1 MNDRIAQALTKI
13 FDRHRI
19 VFWYDAKQEL
29 RDDFEALQLPGVEKL
44 ELINNEYGIKYRLL
58 REQPEQKFLL
68 YREGPQPADLDNWLL
83 DVQLAH
89 GEFRTDQVAIWL
101 SELELGLEFTDVVQ
115 AHAEFFQAIKRKD
128 ALKKLLKADDTAGQ
142 IRLKMLAVCT
152 GSESRM
158 DAVVEN
164 LLDELTTKNTKE
176 HEKFKLIE
184 RFNLDAFLWEQMK
197 RHYGYESDEPSIRD
211 FVVTLFRD
219 CYFQNFA
226 PEAEGSGENNFRDF
240 RAFRGKKLSSDALVF
255 LKRWKDS
262 RQFEGGFETLSGEC
276 AEVLGIEQDLAKR
289 DFRELIELDYFRLI
303 DQKIIS
309 DLVRAVAAR
318 TASSGD
324 VAIWVRQRRQGHWYR
339 EYRHLYEAVD
349 YAVRFMQTL
358 SEIVIFEPQMNTGGH
373 RSEKDIRV
381 NPCESLVPNSL
392 GSWVERYAKS
402 WFLLDQ
408 LYRKFT
414 YHVRMSGQASLMGSL
429 TDQVENLYSNNYLL
443 KLGDRFQTFVDAASK
458 WEAFPVRKQKEF
470 FEHWVR
476 PFLRKDNKV
485 CVIISDAM
493 RYEIGDELLSLIRQE
508 DRYSAELEPALS
520 MLPSY
525 TQLGMAALL
534 PNKALAIADNETG
547 TVLVDGQNSQG
558 TANRIKILGQAISQ
572 RATACK
578 ADELMAMKGDDC
590 RALVRDHDVI
600 YVYHNRIDA
609 TGDKRESEERVFEA
623 VEETLQELIRLIKKL
638 TGANANNLLVTSD
651 HGFIYQ
657 NRAIDESDFVGEE
670 PQMDTDGHGLKNGN
684 KNICVNPCESVVLF
698 KDRRFILGRNL
709 PKHPGLHK
717 FTPEQL
723 GLAGEVEVQIPKS
736 INRLRLKGSGSRFV
750 HGGASLQEVV
760 IPVLKI
766 NKKRQSDVTAV
777 EVDILRGAS
786 SVITSG
792 QLAVTLYQAGPVTD
806 KIQLRVLRA
815 GIYTEAGDLIS
826 DSHDLTFDLSSENPR
841 ERELQVRFVLTRKA
855 DEANGQ
861 EVILRLE
868 EKHAGTS
875 HYKEY
880 KSLRYLMRRS
890 FTSDFDF

>member
-1 MNDRIAQALTKI
+1 
-13 FDRHRI
+13 
-19 VFWYDAKQEL
+19 
-29 RDDFEALQLPGVEKL
+29 
-44 ELINNEYGIKYRLL
+44 
-58 REQPEQKFLL
+58 
-68 YREGPQPADLDNWLL
+68 
-83 DVQLAH
+83 
-89 GEFRTDQVAIWL
+89 
-101 SELELGLEFTDVVQ
+101 
-115 AHAEFFQAIKRKD
+115 
-128 ALKKLLKADDTAGQ
+128 
-142 IRLKMLAVCT
+142 
-152 GSESRM
+152 
-158 DAVVEN
+158 
-164 LLDELTTKNTKE
+164 
-176 HEKFKLIE
+176 
-184 RFNLDAFLWEQMK
+184 
-197 RHYGYESDEPSIRD
+197 
-211 FVVTLFRD
+211 
-219 CYFQNFA
+219 
-226 PEAEGSGENNFRDF
+226 
-240 RAFRGKKLSSDALVF
+240 
-255 LKRWKDS
+255 
-262 RQFEGGFETLSGEC
+262 
-276 AEVLGIEQDLAKR
+276 
-289 DFRELIELDYFRLI
+289 
-303 DQKIIS
+303 
-309 DLVRAVAAR
+309 VRAVASR
-318 TASSGD
+318 TVSSSD
-324 VAIWVRQRRQGHWYR
+324 VAIWVRQRRQSHWYR

-349 YAVRFMQTL
+349 YAAQFTHALGEAKLEM
-358 SEIVIFEPQMNTGGH
+358 
-373 RSEKDIRV
+373 D
-381 NPCESLVPNSL
+381 SLAEGVQ
-392 GSWVERYAKS
+392 RYS
-402 WFLLDQ
+402 RIWYQLDQ

-429 TDQVENLYSNNYLL
+429 TEQIENLYSNNYLL

-458 WEAFPVRKQKEF
+458 WEAFPVRKQKKF

-508 DRYSAELEPALS
+508 DRYNAELEPALS

-534 PNKALAIADNETG
+534 PNKALAFADNETG
-547 TVLVDGQNSQG
+547 TVLVDGQSSQG

-578 ADELMAMKGDDC
+578 ADELMAMKSDDC
-590 RALVRDHDVI
+590 RALVRDHDVL

-657 NRAIDESDFVGEE
+657 NRAIDESDFSGVDAEGD
-670 PQMDTDGHGLKNGN
+670 QIL
-684 KNICVNPCESVVLF
+684 CR
-698 KDRRFILGRNL
+698 DRRFVLG
-709 PKHPGLHK
+709 KGLAEASSLRK

-766 NKKRQSDVTAV
+766 NKKRQSDVTTV

-806 KIQLRVLRA
+806 KIQPRVLRA

-826 DSHDLTFDLSSENPR
+826 DRHNLTFDFSSDNPR

-875 HYKEY
+875 HYREY

>member
-1 MNDRIAQALTKI
+1 MNDRIAQALKRL

-29 RDDFEALQLPGVEKL
+29 RTDFDAIQLPGVEKL
-44 ELINNEYGIKYRLL
+44 ELTNNEYGIKYKLL

-89 GEFRTDQVAIWL
+89 GEFRTDQVGIWL
-101 SELELGLEFTDVVQ
+101 SELDLGLEFTDVVQ
-115 AHAEFFQAIKRKD
+115 AHVEFFQAIKRKD

-152 GSESRM
+152 GSEPRM

-164 LLDELTTKNTKE
+164 LLQELADGRDEKI
-176 HEKFKLIE
+176 KLVG
-184 RFNLDAFLWEQMK
+184 RCNLDGFLWEQLLRLYDYHSEEK
-197 RHYGYESDEPSIRD
+197 SLKDFQIRI
-211 FVVTLFRD
+211 FHD
-219 CYFQNFA
+219 CYEMEVEPA
-226 PEAEGSGENNFRDF
+226 KYSDIRKRDWEE
-240 RAFRGKKLSSDALVF
+240 RRLPSRMSQDIQVF

-262 RQFEGGFETLSGEC
+262 RQFEGCFETLSEEC

-339 EYRHLYEAVD
+339 EYRNLYEAVD
-349 YAVRFMQTL
+349 YAAQFTHALGEAKFAMDSLAEGVQRYSRFWYQ
-358 SEIVIFEPQMNTGGH
+358 
-373 RSEKDIRV
+373 
-381 NPCESLVPNSL
+381 
-392 GSWVERYAKS
+392 
-402 WFLLDQ
+402 LDQ

-414 YHVRMSGQASLMGSL
+414 YHVRMSGQASLMASL
-429 TDQVENLYSNNYLL
+429 TEQIENLYSNNYLL
-443 KLGDRFQTFVDAASK
+443 KLGDRFQTFVDSASK

-534 PNKALAIADNETG
+534 PNKDLAIADNETG
-547 TVLVDGQNSQG
+547 TVLVDGQSSQG
-558 TANRIKILGQAISQ
+558 TANRIKILGQAINK
-572 RATACK
+572 RTTACK

-657 NRAIDESDFVGEE
+657 NRAIDESDFSGVDAEGD
-670 PQMDTDGHGLKNGN
+670 Q
-684 KNICVNPCESVVLF
+684 ILF
-698 KDRRFILGRNL
+698 RDRRFVLGKGL
-709 PKHPGLHK
+709 AEASSLHK

-806 KIQLRVLRA
+806 KIQPRVLRA

-826 DSHDLTFDLSSENPR
+826 DSHELTFDLSSDNPR

>member
-1 MNDRIAQALTKI
+1 MNDRIAQALTKL

-44 ELINNEYGIKYRLL
+44 ELTNNEYGIKYRLL
-58 REQPEQKFLL
+58 RDQPEQKFLL

-115 AHAEFFQAIKRKD
+115 AHTEFFQAIKRKD
-128 ALKKLLKADDTAGQ
+128 SLKKLLTADDTAGQ

-152 GSESRM
+152 GSEPRI

-164 LLDELTTKNTKE
+164 LLQELADGRDEKT
-176 HEKFKLIE
+176 KLID
-184 RFNLDAFLWEQMK
+184 RCSLDGFLREQMT
-197 RHYGYESDEPSIRD
+197 RCYGYKSDEPGIRD
-211 FVVTLFRD
+211 FAIELFKS
-219 CYFQNFA
+219 CYAMGTDGQV
-226 PEAEGSGENNFRDF
+226 
-240 RAFRGKKLSSDALVF
+240 KLTGDALVF

-309 DLVRAVAAR
+309 DLVRAVASR

-324 VAIWVRQRRQGHWYR
+324 AAIWVRQRRQGHWYR

-349 YAVRFMQTL
+349 YSAQFIDKL
-358 SEIVIFEPQMNTGGH
+358 SVFSNQFSVNELNTDGWLL
-373 RSEKDIRV
+373 ST
-381 NPCESLVPNSL
+381 
-392 GSWVERYAKS
+392 WVQRYAET
-402 WFLLDQ
+402 WYQLDQ

-414 YHVRMSGQASLMGSL
+414 YHVRMSGQASLMGTL
-429 TDQVENLYSNNYLL
+429 TDQIENLYSNNYLL
-443 KLGDRFQTFVDAASK
+443 KLGDCFQTFVDTAAK
-458 WEAFPVRKQKEF
+458 WEAFPVRRQKEF

-534 PNKALAIADNETG
+534 PNKELAIADNETG
-547 TVLVDGQNSQG
+547 TVLVDGQSSQG
-558 TANRIKILGQAISQ
+558 TANRTKILQTALDGRGEAI
-572 RATACK
+572 TAE
-578 ADELMAMKGDDC
+578 AFMQLDRDGSRELLKSN
-590 RALVRDHDVI
+590 DVLYI
-600 YVYHNRIDA
+600 YHNRIDH
-609 TGDKRESEERVFEA
+609 TGDKMHSEGQAFEA
-623 VEETLQELIRLIKKL
+623 AEQTLGDIVRLVKKL
-638 TGANANNLLVTSD
+638 TAANANNILVTAD

-657 NRAIDESDFVGEE
+657 HRPLDESDFASVEAKGE
-670 PQMDTDGHGLKNGN
+670 L
-684 KNICVNPCESVVLF
+684 VLYR
-698 KDRRFILGRNL
+698 DRRFVLG
-709 PKHPGLHK
+709 KGLAESSSLHR

-723 GLAGEVEVQIPKS
+723 GLTGEVEVQIPKS

-792 QLAVTLYQAGPVTD
+792 QLAVIMYQSGPVTD
-806 KIQLRVLRA
+806 KIQPRVLRA
-815 GIYTEAGDLIS
+815 GIYTEAGELIS
-826 DSHDLTFDLSSENPR
+826 DRHDMTFDLSSDNPR

-855 DEANGQ
+855 DEANGH

-868 EKHAGTS
+868 EKHVGTS
-875 HYKEY
+875 HFKEY
-880 KSLRYLMRRS
+880 KTLRYMMRRS

>member
-1 MNDRIAQALTKI
+1 MENRIAQALTKL
-13 FDRHRI
+13 FYRHRI

-29 RDDFEALQLPGVEKL
+29 RDDFESLQLPDVEKL
-44 ELINNEYGIKYRLL
+44 ELINNEYGIKYKLL
-58 REQPEQKFLL
+58 REHPEQKFLL

-83 DVQLAH
+83 DIQLAH
-89 GEFRTDQVAIWL
+89 GVFRTDQVAIWL
-101 SELELGLEFTDVVQ
+101 SELELGLEFMDVVQ
-115 AHAEFFQAIKRKD
+115 AHAEFFQAAKRKD
-128 ALKKLLKADDTAGQ
+128 ALKKLLKSDDTAGQ

-152 GSESRM
+152 GSEPEPRM
-158 DAVVEN
+158 DAVAEN
-164 LLDELTTKNTKE
+164 LLQELADDRDEKI
-176 HEKFKLIE
+176 KLVG
-184 RFNLDAFLWEQMK
+184 RCNLDGFLWEQMT
-197 RHYGYESDEPSIRD
+197 RCYGYKSDEPGIRD
-211 FVVTLFRD
+211 FALELFKS
-219 CYFQNFA
+219 CYAMGTDGQV
-226 PEAEGSGENNFRDF
+226 
-240 RAFRGKKLSSDALVF
+240 KLTGDGLVF
-255 LKRWKDS
+255 LKHWKDS
-262 RQFEGGFETLSGEC
+262 RQFEGGFEILSGEC

-309 DLVRAVAAR
+309 DLVRALASR
-318 TASSGD
+318 TVSSTD
-324 VAIWVRQRRQGHWYR
+324 VSLWVRQRRQGHWYR

-349 YAVRFMQTL
+349 FAAQFTHAMSEAKLAMDSLADGVQRYSRFWY
-358 SEIVIFEPQMNTGGH
+358 
-373 RSEKDIRV
+373 R
-381 NPCESLVPNSL
+381 
-392 GSWVERYAKS
+392 
-402 WFLLDQ
+402 LDQ

-414 YHVRMSGQASLMGSL
+414 YHVRMSGQASLMGLL
-429 TDQVENLYSNNYLL
+429 TDQIENLYSNNYLL
-443 KLGDRFQTFVDAASK
+443 KLGDRFQTFVDIVTK
-458 WEAFPVRKQKEF
+458 WEALPVRKQNEF
-470 FEHWVR
+470 FEYWVQ
-476 PFLRKDNKV
+476 PYLHKENKV

-508 DRYSAELEPALS
+508 DRYNAELEPAIS

-534 PNKALAIADNETG
+534 PNKKLAIADNDTG
-547 TVLVDGQNSQG
+547 AVLVDGKSSQG
-558 TANRIKILGQAISQ
+558 IANRIKILGQTIRQ
-572 RATACK
+572 RATACR
-578 ADELMAMKGDDC
+578 ADELMAMKGEEC

-609 TGDKRESEERVFEA
+609 TGDKKESEELVFEA

-638 TGANANNLLVTSD
+638 TAANASNLLVTSD

-657 NRAIDESDFVGEE
+657 NRAIDESDFSSGDAEGD
-670 PQMDTDGHGLKNGN
+670 Q
-684 KNICVNPCESVVLF
+684 ILF
-698 KDRRFILGRNL
+698 RDRRFVLG
-709 PKHPGLHK
+709 KGLAEASSMHK
-717 FTPEQL
+717 FTSGQL
-723 GLAGEVEVQIPKS
+723 GLDGDVEVQIPKS

-766 NKKRQSDVTAV
+766 NKKRQSDVTTV
-777 EVDILRGAS
+777 EVDILRGGS
-786 SVITSG
+786 TMITSG

-806 KIQLRVLRA
+806 KIQPRVLRV

-826 DSHDLTFDLSSENPR
+826 DSHELTFDLGSENPR

-890 FTSDFDF
+890 FTNDFDF

>member
-1 MNDRIAQALTKI
+1 MNRIELALTKL

-19 VFWYDAKQEL
+19 VFWYDTKQEL
-29 RDDFEALQLPGVEKL
+29 RDDFEALSLPGVEKL
-44 ELINNEYGIKYRLL
+44 ELTNNEYGIKYKML
-58 REQPEQKFLL
+58 REQPAQKFLL
-68 YREGPQPADLDNWLL
+68 YREGPQPSDLENWLL

-89 GEFRTDQVAIWL
+89 SEFRTDQVAIWL

-128 ALKKLLKADDTAGQ
+128 ALKKLLKADDTTGQ
-142 IRLKMLAVCT
+142 ILLKMSAVCT
-152 GSESRM
+152 GNEPRM
-158 DAVVEN
+158 DAIVEQ
-164 LLDELTTKNTKE
+164 LLDELSVVSGQWSVENPG
-176 HEKFKLIE
+176 EKFKLIQ
-184 RFNLDAFLWEQMK
+184 RCKLDAWFWEQMK
-197 RHYGYESDEPSIRD
+197 RNYGYESSEPSIRD
-211 FVVTLFRD
+211 FVVKLFKD
-219 CYFQNFA
+219 CYFQNFTVHY
-226 PEAEGSGENNFRDF
+226 PLPTGH
-240 RAFRGKKLSSDALVF
+240 LSSDALVF

-262 RQFEGGFETLSGEC
+262 RQFEDGFETLSGEC

-309 DLVRAVAAR
+309 DLVRVVAAR

-339 EYRHLYEAVD
+339 EYCHLYEAVD
-349 YAVRFMQTL
+349 YAAQFTHALGEAKLAM
-358 SEIVIFEPQMNTGGH
+358 
-373 RSEKDIRV
+373 D
-381 NPCESLVPNSL
+381 SLAEGVQRYSH
-392 GSWVERYAKS
+392 SWYQ
-402 WFLLDQ
+402 LDQ

-443 KLGDRFQTFVDAASK
+443 KLGDRFQTFVDAAPK
-458 WEAFPVRKQKEF
+458 WQAFPVHKQSAF
-470 FEHWVR
+470 FSIYVQ
-476 PFLRKDNKV
+476 PFLRRDNKV

-508 DRYSAELEPALS
+508 DRYSAELEPMLS

-534 PNKALAIADNETG
+534 PNKELAIADNETG
-547 TVLVDGQNSQG
+547 TVLVDGQSSQG
-558 TANRIKILGQAISQ
+558 TINRTKILQSALNG
-572 RATACK
+572 RGEATTAE
-578 ADELMAMKGDDC
+578 DFMQLDRDGSRELLKC
-590 RALVRDHDVI
+590 NDVLYI
-600 YVYHNRIDA
+600 YHNRIDH
-609 TGDKRESEERVFEA
+609 TGDKMHSEGQAFEA
-623 VEETLQELIRLIKKL
+623 AEQTLGDIVRLVKKL
-638 TGANANNLLVTSD
+638 TAANASNILVTAD

-657 NRAIDESDFVGEE
+657 HRSLEESDFASVESKGE
-670 PQMDTDGHGLKNGN
+670 
-684 KNICVNPCESVVLF
+684 VVLYR
-698 KDRRFILGRNL
+698 DRRFVLGRGL
-709 PKHPGLHK
+709 VGSSSLHK
-717 FTPEQL
+717 FTPAQL
-723 GLAGEVEVQIPKS
+723 GLSGEVEVQIPKS

-792 QLAVTLYQAGPVTD
+792 QLAVTMYQAGPVTD
-806 KIQLRVLRA
+806 KIQPRVLRA

-826 DSHDLTFDLSSENPR
+826 DSHDLTFDLGSDNPR

-855 DEANGQ
+855 DEANGR

>member
-1 MNDRIAQALTKI
+1 MENRIAQALTKL

-44 ELINNEYGIKYRLL
+44 ELINNEYGIKYKLL

-115 AHAEFFQAIKRKD
+115 VHAEFFQAIKRKD

-152 GSESRM
+152 GSEPRM

-164 LLDELTTKNTKE
+164 LLQELADSRDEKI
-176 HEKFKLIE
+176 KLIG
-184 RFNLDAFLWEQMK
+184 RCSLDGFLWEQMT
-197 RHYGYESDEPSIRD
+197 RCYGYKSDEPGIRD
-211 FVVTLFRD
+211 FAIELFKS
-219 CYFQNFA
+219 CYA
-226 PEAEGSGENNFRDF
+226 MGTDGHV
-240 RAFRGKKLSSDALVF
+240 KLTGDALVF

-262 RQFEGGFETLSGEC
+262 RQFEGSFETLSGEC

-303 DQKIIS
+303 GQKIIS

-349 YAVRFMQTL
+349 YAAQFTHALGEAKLAMDSLAEGVQRYSRFWYQ
-358 SEIVIFEPQMNTGGH
+358 
-373 RSEKDIRV
+373 
-381 NPCESLVPNSL
+381 
-392 GSWVERYAKS
+392 
-402 WFLLDQ
+402 LDQ

-429 TDQVENLYSNNYLL
+429 TEQIENLYSNNYLL

-547 TVLVDGQNSQG
+547 TVLVDGQSSQG

-657 NRAIDESDFVGEE
+657 NRAIDESDFSGVDAEGE
-670 PQMDTDGHGLKNGN
+670 Q
-684 KNICVNPCESVVLF
+684 ILF
-698 KDRRFILGRNL
+698 RDRRFVLGKGL
-709 PKHPGLHK
+709 AEASSLHK

-792 QLAVTLYQAGPVTD
+792 QLAVTMYQAGPVTD
-806 KIQLRVLRA
+806 KIQPRVLRA

-826 DSHDLTFDLSSENPR
+826 DSHDLTFDLSSDNPR

>member
-1 MNDRIAQALTKI
+1 MNDRIAQALVKL

-19 VFWYDAKQEL
+19 VFWYDAKHEL
-29 RDDFEALQLPGVEKL
+29 REDFEALQLPGVEKL
-44 ELINNEYGIKYRLL
+44 ELTNNEYAVKYKIL

-68 YREGPQPADLDNWLL
+68 YREGLQPSDLENWLL

-101 SELELGLEFTDVVQ
+101 SELELGHEFTDVVQ

-128 ALKKLLKADDTAGQ
+128 VLKKLLKADDTAGQ
-142 IRLKMLAVCT
+142 IRLKMLAVCA
-152 GSESRM
+152 GSEPRM
-158 DAVVEN
+158 DAVVES
-164 LLDELTTKNTKE
+164 LLQELADGRDEKV
-176 HEKFKLIE
+176 KLVG
-184 RFNLDAFLWEQMK
+184 RCSLDGFLWEQMT
-197 RHYGYESDEPSIRD
+197 RCYGYKSDEPGIRD
-211 FVVTLFRD
+211 FTIELFKS
-219 CYFQNFA
+219 CFA
-226 PEAEGSGENNFRDF
+226 MGTDGQV
-240 RAFRGKKLSSDALVF
+240 KLTGDALVF

-262 RQFEGGFETLSGEC
+262 RQFEGSFETLSGEC

-318 TASSGD
+318 TATIGD

-339 EYRHLYEAVD
+339 EYRHLYDAVD
-349 YAVRFMQTL
+349 YAAQFTHALGEAKLAMDSLAEGVQRYSRFWYQ
-358 SEIVIFEPQMNTGGH
+358 
-373 RSEKDIRV
+373 
-381 NPCESLVPNSL
+381 
-392 GSWVERYAKS
+392 
-402 WFLLDQ
+402 LDQ
-408 LYRKFT
+408 FYRKFT

-429 TDQVENLYSNNYLL
+429 TEQIENLYSNNYLL

-458 WEAFPVRKQKEF
+458 WEAFPVRKQKDF

-493 RYEIGDELLSLIRQE
+493 RYEIGDELLSLVRQE

-547 TVLVDGQNSQG
+547 TVLVDGQSSQG
-558 TANRIKILGQAISQ
+558 TANRIKILGQAINQ

-609 TGDKRESEERVFEA
+609 TGDKRESEERIFEA

-638 TGANANNLLVTSD
+638 AGANANNLLVTSD

-657 NRAIDESDFVGEE
+657 NRAIDESDFSGVDAEGE
-670 PQMDTDGHGLKNGN
+670 Q
-684 KNICVNPCESVVLF
+684 ILF
-698 KDRRFILGRNL
+698 RDRRFVLGKGL
-709 PKHPGLHK
+709 AEASSLHK

-777 EVDILRGAS
+777 EVEILRGAS

-792 QLAVTLYQAGPVTD
+792 QLAVTMYQAGPVTD
-806 KIQLRVLRA
+806 KIQPRVLRA

-826 DSHDLTFDLSSENPR
+826 DSHDLTFDLSSDNPR

>member
-1 MNDRIAQALTKI
+1 MNDRIAQALTKL

-29 RDDFEALQLPGVEKL
+29 RDDFEALSLPGVEKL
-44 ELINNEYGIKYRLL
+44 ALTNNEYGIKYRLL

-68 YREGPQPADLDNWLL
+68 YREGPQPNDLDNWLL

-101 SELELGLEFTDVVQ
+101 SELELGLGFTDVVQ
-115 AHAEFFQAIKRKD
+115 AHVEFYQAIKRKD
-128 ALKKLLKADDTAGQ
+128 ALKQLLKADDTSGQ

-152 GSESRM
+152 GSEPRM

-164 LLDELTTKNTKE
+164 LLQELADGRDEKI
-176 HEKFKLIE
+176 KLVG
-184 RFNLDAFLWEQMK
+184 RCSLVGFLWEQMA
-197 RHYGYESDEPSIRD
+197 RCYGYKSDEPGIRD
-211 FVVTLFRD
+211 FAIELFKS
-219 CYFQNFA
+219 CFA
-226 PEAEGSGENNFRDF
+226 MGTGDQA
-240 RAFRGKKLSSDALVF
+240 KLTADALVF

-262 RQFEGGFETLSGEC
+262 RQFEGGFEILSGEC

-324 VAIWVRQRRQGHWYR
+324 LAIWVRQRRQGHWYR
-339 EYRHLYEAVD
+339 EYRHLYEAID
-349 YAVRFMQTL
+349 YAAQFTHALGEARLSMDSLAEGVQRYSRFWYQ
-358 SEIVIFEPQMNTGGH
+358 
-373 RSEKDIRV
+373 
-381 NPCESLVPNSL
+381 
-392 GSWVERYAKS
+392 
-402 WFLLDQ
+402 LDQ

-414 YHVRMSGQASLMGSL
+414 YHVRMSGQASLMGNL
-429 TDQVENLYSNNYLL
+429 TEQIENLYSNNYLL

-458 WEAFPVRKQKEF
+458 WEAFPVRKQKDF
-470 FEHWVR
+470 FEHWVL

-493 RYEIGDELLSLIRQE
+493 RYEIGDELLNMVRQE

-547 TVLVDGQNSQG
+547 TVLVDGQSSQG

-657 NRAIDESDFVGEE
+657 NRAIDESDFSGVDAEGD
-670 PQMDTDGHGLKNGN
+670 Q
-684 KNICVNPCESVVLF
+684 ILF
-698 KDRRFILGRNL
+698 RDRRFVLGKGL
-709 PKHPGLHK
+709 AEASSLHK

-777 EVDILRGAS
+777 DVDILRGAS

-792 QLAVTLYQAGPVTD
+792 QLAVTMYQAGPVTD
-806 KIQLRVLRA
+806 KIQPRVLRA

-826 DSHDLTFDLSSENPR
+826 DCHDLTFDLSSENPR

>member
-1 MNDRIAQALTKI
+1 MENRIAQALTKL

-29 RDDFEALQLPGVEKL
+29 RDDFESLSLSGIEKL
-44 ELINNEYGIKYRLL
+44 ELTNNEYGIKFRIL

-101 SELELGLEFTDVVQ
+101 SELDLGLEFTDVVQ
-115 AHAEFFQAIKRKD
+115 CHAEFFQAVKRKES
-128 ALKKLLKADDTAGQ
+128 LRNLLKADDTAGQ

-152 GSESRM
+152 GSEPRM

-164 LLDELTTKNTKE
+164 LLQELADGRDDKI
-176 HEKFKLIE
+176 KLVG
-184 RFNLDAFLWEQMK
+184 RCSLDGFLWEQMT
-197 RHYGYESDEPSIRD
+197 RCYGYKSDEPGIRD
-211 FVVTLFRD
+211 FAIELFKS
-219 CYFQNFA
+219 CYAMGTDGQV
-226 PEAEGSGENNFRDF
+226 
-240 RAFRGKKLSSDALVF
+240 KLTADALVF

-276 AEVLGIEQDLAKR
+276 AEVLGIEQDLAKL

-349 YAVRFMQTL
+349 YAAQFIYALGEAKLEM
-358 SEIVIFEPQMNTGGH
+358 G
-373 RSEKDIRV
+373 
-381 NPCESLVPNSL
+381 SLVE
-392 GSWVERYAKS
+392 GVQRYGRF
-402 WFLLDQ
+402 WHQLDQ

-429 TDQVENLYSNNYLL
+429 TEQVENLYSNNFLL
-443 KLGDRFQTFVDAASK
+443 KLGDRFQTFVDVASK
-458 WEAFPVRKQKEF
+458 WEASPVRSQKHF

-534 PNKALAIADNETG
+534 PNKELAIADNETG
-547 TVLVDGQNSQG
+547 TVLVDGQSSQG

-572 RATACK
+572 RVTACK

-657 NRAIDESDFVGEE
+657 NRAIDESDFSGVDAEGE
-670 PQMDTDGHGLKNGN
+670 Q
-684 KNICVNPCESVVLF
+684 ILF
-698 KDRRFILGRNL
+698 RDRRFVLGKGL
-709 PKHPGLHK
+709 AEASSLHK

-723 GLAGEVEVQIPKS
+723 GLAGEVEVLIPKS

-766 NKKRQSDVTAV
+766 NKKRQSDVSAV

-806 KIQLRVLRA
+806 KIQSRVLRA

-826 DSHDLTFDLSSENPR
+826 DSHDLTFDLTSDNPR

>member
-1 MNDRIAQALTKI
+1 MDNRIAQALTKL

-44 ELINNEYGIKYRLL
+44 ELTNNEYGIKYKLL
-58 REQPEQKFLL
+58 REQPGQKFLL

-115 AHAEFFQAIKRKD
+115 AHGEFFQAIKRKD

-142 IRLKMLAVCT
+142 IRLKMLAVCA
-152 GSESRM
+152 GSEPRM
-158 DAVVEN
+158 DTVVEN
-164 LLDELTTKNTKE
+164 LLQELADSRDEKI
-176 HEKFKLIE
+176 KLIG
-184 RFNLDAFLWEQMK
+184 RCNLDGFLWEQMT
-197 RHYGYESDEPSIRD
+197 RCYGYKSDESGIRD
-211 FVVTLFRD
+211 FAIELFKS
-219 CYFQNFA
+219 CYAMGTDGQV
-226 PEAEGSGENNFRDF
+226 
-240 RAFRGKKLSSDALVF
+240 KLTGDALVF

-309 DLVRAVAAR
+309 DLVRTVAAR
-318 TASSGD
+318 TISSGD
-324 VAIWVRQRRQGHWYR
+324 VAIWVRQRRKGHWYR

-349 YAVRFMQTL
+349 YAAQFTHVLGEANLAMDSLAEGVQRYSRFWYQ
-358 SEIVIFEPQMNTGGH
+358 
-373 RSEKDIRV
+373 
-381 NPCESLVPNSL
+381 
-392 GSWVERYAKS
+392 
-402 WFLLDQ
+402 LDQ

-414 YHVRMSGQASLMGSL
+414 YHVRMSGQASLMGTL
-429 TDQVENLYSNNYLL
+429 TDQIENLYSNNYLL
-443 KLGDRFQTFVDAASK
+443 KLGDRFQTFVNSASK

-547 TVLVDGQNSQG
+547 TVLVDGQSSQG
-558 TANRIKILGQAISQ
+558 TANRIKILGQATAA

-657 NRAIDESDFVGEE
+657 NRAIDESDFSGGEAE
-670 PQMDTDGHGLKNGN
+670 GEQ
-684 KNICVNPCESVVLF
+684 ILF
-698 KDRRFILGRNL
+698 RDRRFVLGKGL
-709 PKHPGLHK
+709 AEASSLHK
-717 FTPEQL
+717 FTSEQL

-750 HGGASLQEVV
+750 HGGAALQEVV

-792 QLAVTLYQAGPVTD
+792 QLAVTMYQAGPVTD
-806 KIQLRVLRA
+806 KIQPRVLRA

-826 DSHDLTFDLSSENPR
+826 DSHDLTFDLGSDNPR

-880 KSLRYLMRRS
+880 KSLRYLIRRS

>member
-1 MNDRIAQALTKI
+1 MNNRIAQALTKL

-29 RDDFEALQLPGVEKL
+29 RDDFEALSLPGVEKL
-44 ELINNEYGIKYRLL
+44 ELTNNEYGIKYRLL

-68 YREGPQPADLDNWLL
+68 FREGPQPADLDNWLL

-164 LLDELTTKNTKE
+164 LLQELADGRDDKI
-176 HEKFKLIE
+176 KLIG
-184 RFNLDAFLWEQMK
+184 RCNLDGFLWEQMT
-197 RHYGYESDEPSIRD
+197 RCYGYKSDEPGIRD
-211 FVVTLFRD
+211 FTIELFKS
-219 CYFQNFA
+219 CYAMGTDGQV
-226 PEAEGSGENNFRDF
+226 
-240 RAFRGKKLSSDALVF
+240 KLTGDAMVF

-349 YAVRFMQTL
+349 YAAQFTHALGEAKLAMDSLAEGVQRYSRF
-358 SEIVIFEPQMNTGGH
+358 
-373 RSEKDIRV
+373 
-381 NPCESLVPNSL
+381 
-392 GSWVERYAKS
+392 WY
-402 WFLLDQ
+402 LLDQ

-443 KLGDRFQTFVDAASK
+443 KLGDRFQTFVDSASK

-470 FEHWVR
+470 FEYWVR

-493 RYEIGDELLSLIRQE
+493 RYEIGDELMSLIRQE

-525 TQLGMAALL
+525 TQIGMAALL
-534 PNKALAIADNETG
+534 PNKTLAIADNETG
-547 TVLVDGQNSQG
+547 TVLVDGQSSQG
-558 TANRIKILGQAISQ
+558 TANRIKILGQAIRQ

-600 YVYHNRIDA
+600 YIYHNRIDA

-638 TGANANNLLVTSD
+638 TGANASNLLVTSD

-657 NRAIDESDFVGEE
+657 NRTIDESDFSGVDAEG
-670 PQMDTDGHGLKNGN
+670 DK
-684 KNICVNPCESVVLF
+684 ILF
-698 KDRRFILGRNL
+698 RDRRFVLG
-709 PKHPGLHK
+709 KGLTEASSLRK

-792 QLAVTLYQAGPVTD
+792 QLAVTMYQAGPVTD
-806 KIQLRVLRA
+806 KIQPRVLRA

-826 DSHDLTFDLSSENPR
+826 DSHDLTFDLSSDNPR

-868 EKHAGTS
+868 EKHGGTS

-880 KSLRYLMRRS
+880 KSLRYLIRRS